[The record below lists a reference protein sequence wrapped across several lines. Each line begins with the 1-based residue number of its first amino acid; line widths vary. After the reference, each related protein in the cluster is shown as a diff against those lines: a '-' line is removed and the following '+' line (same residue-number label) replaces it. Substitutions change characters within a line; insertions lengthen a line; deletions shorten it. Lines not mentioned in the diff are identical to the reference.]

1 MSKFLKL
8 LEMNEPT
15 DDFKDPD
22 DAVVD
27 SIKKLCDTLKIPHE
41 DTPRGLLILNQ
52 HDESSQE
59 EEQEDPAKAASALGA
74 LLSVP
79 DQKEGII
86 FKSQSAQKINNA
98 KRKIADGISQWADNW
113 LAKLQKTK

>member
-1 MSKFLKL
+1 
-8 LEMNEPT
+8 MNEPT
-15 DDFKDPD
+15 DGFKDPD
-22 DAVVD
+22 DAVVE

-41 DTPRGLLILNQ
+41 KTSRGLLILNQ
-52 HDESSQE
+52 HDDAAHE
-59 EEQEDPAKAASALGA
+59 EEAEDPTKAASALGA

-98 KRKIADGISQWADNW
+98 KRKIADGISAWADKWIGSLNR
-113 LAKLQKTK
+113 

>member
-15 DDFKDPD
+15 DEFNDPD
-22 DAVVD
+22 DAVIN

-41 DTPRGLLILNQ
+41 NTSRGLLILNQ
-52 HDESSQE
+52 RDDNAHE
-59 EEQEDPAKAASALGA
+59 EEAEDPTKAISALGA

-79 DQKEGII
+79 DQKEGVF
-86 FKSQSAQKINNA
+86 FKSQTAQKINNA
-98 KRKIADGISQWADNW
+98 KRKIADGISAWADKWVSN
-113 LAKLQKTK
+113 LNR